1 MKIIVIDNINWKE
14 AENDFAFHYNEIEAF
29 IVYPG
34 FHIKEVIN
42 EACSQYI
49 NQDVCY
55 LINVHCVFATENKI
69 EEATLLQ
76 EQTGVDFYRHL
87 LKLYSDYDKE
97 LKVAFFSPIIK
108 DKLLSDSQHPENAII
123 SFYPFIE
130 IPAEWKTFTDII
142 FNVTSWAKFNNAS
155 ENFLAGWALNERQ
168 PINCNGKK
176 VIFID
181 DQNEQW
187 KTSFEHIFPANSEG
201 KREIEVLPYNKAAD
215 PQREFSISKL
225 DAGFKSKV
233 EKADLIVSDFYLE
246 EDHQDNYWMNRKEL
260 LQTSGFKLYNEI
272 KKVNKGVPVVMHTLS
287 NKISYYK
294 VFDSYGIDNWFIKDI
309 RANASRHE
317 RKENFL
323 SLKNSI
329 EEILSKDY
337 YKELAFY
344 WTKIL
349 DVERRSDLWWLE
361 SSNATEQAERK
372 RNGDIFELTLADAE
386 TKKIIVQILK
396 SSWFALRRL
405 LNREDVFENIADENH
420 DLINDHF
427 TANSICSNLNKVFE
441 LLDIES
447 GGKSKRLSILV
458 TFLKQVRNSSSHS
471 EYNILTI
478 DDAIIYLDYLLF
490 GLLSGARISNLQS
503 AFPGKDDFLKT
514 SFDDNLKTAFSYQ
527 LFWLYFQFNDRP
539 CSNNS
544 YLQKAKLK
552 RRTKELYSI
561 VSSTNLFTSVVTE
574 LGIRAINKEAEI
586 NIKKANGEVV
596 EPREENLLRSYQKF
610 HTQFK
615 EIEVRLNASK

>member
-1 MKIIVIDNINWKE
+1 MKIVVIDNAAWDYPQE
-14 AENDFAFHYNEIEAF
+14 EIQ
-29 IVYPG
+29 
-34 FHIKEVIN
+34 EVIPVN
-42 EACSQYI
+42 GGLIEWALDDCKQRHFNS
-49 NQDVCY
+49 DVCY
-55 LINVHCVFATENKI
+55 LINVHCVFNSIKSKDEN
-69 EEATLLQ
+69 TLLQ
-76 EQTGVDFYRHL
+76 DQSGVDFYRHL
-87 LKLYSDYDKE
+87 LKLYAEYNKE
-97 LKVAFFSPIIK
+97 LKVAFFSPIPK

-123 SFYPFIE
+123 GFYPFIE
-130 IPAEWKTFTDII
+130 IPTEWKTFTDKI
-142 FNVTSWAKFNNAS
+142 FKVTSWAKFNNAS

-168 PINCNGKK
+168 PITCNGKK

-187 KTSFEHIFPANSEG
+187 KTSFEEVFPENAEG

-225 DAGFKSKV
+225 DVSFKSKV
-233 EKADLIVSDFYLE
+233 EKADLIVSDLYLE
-246 EDHQDNYWMNRKEL
+246 EDHQVNYWMNRREL

-294 VFDSYGIDNWFIKDI
+294 IFDSYGIDNWFIKDI
-309 RANASRHE
+309 RANASKHE

-344 WTKIL
+344 WNKIL

-361 SSNATEQAERK
+361 SSNATEQADRK
-372 RNGDIFELTLADAE
+372 RDGDIFELNLADAE

-478 DDAIIYLDYLLF
+478 EDAIIYLDYLLF
-490 GLLSGARISNLQS
+490 GLLSGSRISNLQS

-544 YLQKAKLK
+544 FLQKDKLK

-574 LGIRAINKEAEI
+574 LGIRAANKEAEI
-586 NIKKANGEVV
+586 NIKKASGITV
-596 EPREENLLRSYQKF
+596 EPREENLLGSYQKF